1 MKFSK
6 RLNLALIGFLAMI
19 NIVFRYPTTPHQIGA
34 DSFHLHMVANSVS
47 HYGYATWIVHP
58 FSFFGLTPETVPT
71 AYPYILSGFSQLSGL
86 EMEATILLF
95 SIIVGLVGTF
105 NAYLMAKEIKNHDLF
120 IFIVVFAFSL
130 SPVFLNYTIW
140 TVTGRNLFLAIFPLF
155 IWSVF
160 RNLNRAK
167 MDYKYIGF
175 SVIIFI
181 ILLSIHR
188 MAMLIPIFILAFII
202 SIYFYKKLTK
212 ISMPSKTS
220 IVAPLLWIGVFIFF
234 VFAQLFSWGFYSDLG
249 LEWVY
254 QKGYLFKGGEI
265 TDKILNMGVDYG
277 GKYGPL
283 FIFGIF
289 AIVIMLFFTKRYF
302 KGEVSK
308 IKVNR
313 SFYRLLFPLLILF
326 YVPLLLLGIYT
337 SLVLLPFICV
347 IIGFGVIYIFDR
359 IKTTRKP
366 KYKKIFKMLAVLI
379 IISSLIISSVFTI
392 FMINLWRRPIAPA
405 DDTAW
410 MSEETYDT
418 GMYLNEFGNNS
429 NFVLNDWIIW
439 GRIIAIS
446 KKSIYLR
453 LNLSRVSIQRGSF
466 LDLYYSDTLYVITS
480 KEYGSDINIHSLNFE
495 KDAQR
500 ITIALTQND
509 IKFALEKNNIPKG
522 QFMAGGGV
530 LRSSAFYSS
539 MFGERY
545 KIYDNGD
552 ISVWNID

>member
-6 RLNLALIGFLAMI
+6 RINYALIGFIAML
-19 NIVFRYPTTPHQIGA
+19 NIAFRYPTTPHQIGA
-34 DSFHLHMVANSVS
+34 DSFHLHMVSNSVS

-71 AYPYILSGFSQLSGL
+71 AYPYILSALSQLSGL
-86 EMEATILLF
+86 DMEATILLF
-95 SIIVGLVGTF
+95 SIVVGLIGTF
-105 NAYLMAKEIKNHDLF
+105 NAYLMAKEIKNDDLF
-120 IFIVVFAFSL
+120 IYIVVFAFSL
-130 SPVFLNYTIW
+130 SPVFLSYTSW
-140 TVTGRNLFLAIFPLF
+140 TVTGRNLFLALFPLF

-167 MDYKYIGF
+167 MDYKYIGM
-175 SVIIFI
+175 SVILFI

-188 MAMLIPIFILAFII
+188 MAMLIPIFILAFIVAV
-202 SIYFYKKLTK
+202 FLYKRLTK
-212 ISMPSKTS
+212 ISMPTKTS
-220 IVAPLLWIGVFIFF
+220 YIAPFIWIGIFISLL
-234 VFAQLFSWGFYSDLG
+234 FAQLLSWGFYSDLG
-249 LEWVY
+249 LDWVY
-254 QKGYLFKGGEI
+254 QEGYLFKGGGI
-265 TDKILNMGVDYG
+265 TNKILNLGVDYG

-289 AIVIMLFFTKRYF
+289 AMIIMLFFTKRYF

-313 SFYRLLFPLLILF
+313 SFFSVLFPLIILF
-326 YVPLLLLGIYT
+326 YTPLLLLGVYT
-337 SLVLLPFICV
+337 SLVLLPFICL
-347 IIGFGVIYIFDR
+347 IIGFGVIYLFER
-359 IKTTRKP
+359 LKNARKL
-366 KYKKIFKMLAVLI
+366 KFRKFFKKLAVVI
-379 IISSLIISSVFTI
+379 IISSLIIASVFAI

-405 DDTAW
+405 DDTVW

-439 GRIIAIS
+439 GRIIAVS

-480 KEYGSDINIHSLNFE
+480 KEYSTTENIHGLSFE
-495 KDAQR
+495 KDTQR
-500 ITIALTQND
+500 IALTLTQSD
-509 IKFALEKNNIPKG
+509 IKFAIEKNNIPKG
-522 QFMAGGGV
+522 LFMAGGGA
-530 LRSSAFYSS
+530 LRSSVFFSS
-539 MFGERY
+539 MFVERY

-552 ISVWNID
+552 ISIWNLD

>member
-1 MKFSK
+1 M
-6 RLNLALIGFLAMI
+6 G
-19 NIVFRYPTTPHQIGA
+19 
-34 DSFHLHMVANSVS
+34 
-47 HYGYATWIVHP
+47 
-58 FSFFGLTPETVPT
+58 
-71 AYPYILSGFSQLSGL
+71 
-86 EMEATILLF
+86 
-95 SIIVGLVGTF
+95 
-105 NAYLMAKEIKNHDLF
+105 
-120 IFIVVFAFSL
+120 
-130 SPVFLNYTIW
+130 
-140 TVTGRNLFLAIFPLF
+140 
-155 IWSVF
+155 
-160 RNLNRAK
+160 
-167 MDYKYIGF
+167 
-175 SVIIFI
+175 
-181 ILLSIHR
+181 
-188 MAMLIPIFILAFII
+188 
-202 SIYFYKKLTK
+202 
-212 ISMPSKTS
+212 
-220 IVAPLLWIGVFIFF
+220 
-234 VFAQLFSWGFYSDLG
+234 LG
-249 LEWVY
+249 L
-254 QKGYLFKGGEI
+254 
-265 TDKILNMGVDYG
+265 
-277 GKYGPL
+277 
-283 FIFGIF
+283 
-289 AIVIMLFFTKRYF
+289 
-302 KGEVSK
+302 
-308 IKVNR
+308 
-313 SFYRLLFPLLILF
+313 
-326 YVPLLLLGIYT
+326 
-337 SLVLLPFICV
+337 
-347 IIGFGVIYIFDR
+347 YIFDR